1 MVQLLFK
8 DRALPRWIILFIDA
22 IIYLA
27 SFLLAIL
34 LLSEFKIATFYELYS
49 PLLIGAFLAANL
61 IWYLIFHLHTGL
73 LRYSNSTD
81 FIRIIKTNFLGHLS
95 TLVLFYLFIQFNL
108 IESNRALVVL
118 GFSFFISCS
127 IFIFSRILVKGLFI
141 SFYKRANKANDTPV
155 IIYGADQ
162 NSVMI
167 KHALENLSQETYKII
182 GFIDAQKSMTRKF
195 IEQKKVYHF
204 IELSKLKSNYPE
216 LKIILTNSE
225 LNIKPKSLLVDLA
238 LRHQVK
244 IITIPPVED
253 WIHQASLNVRDI
265 KQLRIEDLLQREQI
279 EIDFSSIQKYL
290 KGKRVMITGAA
301 GSIGSEIVKQ
311 VVNFEPAQIILCD
324 IAESPLYEIEL
335 ELKDA
340 QVPIPLEVAVADI
353 RNSYRMRKLFELTK
367 PEIVFHAAAY
377 KHVPLMENNPYE
389 AVNTNIKGTKT
400 LADLSVEFGVEK
412 FVMIS
417 TDKAVNPTN
426 IMGASKRIAEIYVQA
441 LNEHQKSKL
450 MNNKATEFVT
460 TRFGNV
466 LGSNGSVIPRF
477 RKQIEKGGPITVTH
491 KNITRY
497 FMTISEAVQLVLEA
511 GIIGKNGEI
520 FVFDMGSPVRLYDMA
535 MKMVYLSGL
544 EAGKDIEIKITGLRP
559 GEKLYEELL
568 NDEESTLPTHHK
580 KIRIASTRSYP
591 FSKIEKEI
599 ARLVDLTQND
609 CNEEIVR
616 QMKKI
621 VPEYISRNSEYSKL
635 DSVTNLH

>member
-1 MVQLLFK
+1 MIQLLFK

-22 IIYLA
+22 IIYLV
-27 SFLLAIL
+27 SFLIAIL
-34 LLSEFKIATFYELYS
+34 LFSEFKSATFYDLYS
-49 PLLIGAFLAANL
+49 TFLIGSFLACNL
-61 IWYLIFHLHTGL
+61 AWYLIFHLHTGL
-73 LRYSNSTD
+73 LRYSNSAD
-81 FIRIIKTNFLGHLS
+81 FIRIIKTNLLGHIS
-95 TLVLFYLFIQFNL
+95 TLILFYLFIQFEIL
-108 IESNRALVVL
+108 DSSKALLALV
-118 GFSFFISCS
+118 FSFFISCS

-141 SFYKRANKANDTPV
+141 SFYKKENKANDTPV
-155 IIYGADQ
+155 LIYGSDQ

-167 KHALENLSQETYKII
+167 KHALENLSQESYKII
-182 GFIDAQKSMTRKF
+182 GFIDPQKSMTRKF

-204 IELSKLKSNYPE
+204 LELRKLKSNYSD

-238 LRHQVK
+238 LKHHIK
-244 IITIPPVED
+244 IITIPPAED
-253 WIHQASLNVRDI
+253 WIQNASLNVRDI
-265 KQLRIEDLLQREQI
+265 RQLQIEDLLKREQI
-279 EIDFSSIQKYL
+279 EIDFTSIQKYL
-290 KGKRVMITGAA
+290 KNKRVLITGAA

-311 VVNFEPAQIILCD
+311 VVDFEPSKIILCD
-324 IAESPLYEIEL
+324 IAESPLYEVEL

-340 QVPIPLEVAVADI
+340 EVAIPLEVAVADI
-353 RNSYRMRKLFELTK
+353 KNSYRMRKLFELTR
-367 PEIVFHAAAY
+367 PEIIFHAAAY

-389 AVNTNIKGTKT
+389 AVNTNIKGTKN
-400 LADLSVEFGVEK
+400 LADLSLEFNVEK

-441 LNEHQKSKL
+441 LNDHQKS
-450 MNNKATEFVT
+450 NYQNDNTTQFVT

-477 RKQIEKGGPITVTH
+477 RKQIEKGGPLTVTH
-491 KNITRY
+491 KDITRY

-535 MKMVYLSGL
+535 LQMVYLSGL
-544 EAGKDIEIKITGLRP
+544 EVDKDIEIKMTGARP
-559 GEKLYEELL
+559 GEKLFEELL
-568 NDEESTLPTHHK
+568 KDEESTLPTHHK
-580 KIRIASTRSYP
+580 KIRIAKTRSYS

-599 ARLVDLTQND
+599 THLINLTEYD
-609 CNEEIVR
+609 SNEEIVR

-621 VPEYISRNSEYSKL
+621 VPEFISQNSEFSKL
-635 DSVTNLH
+635 DQISI

>member
-1 MVQLLFK
+1 MIQLLFK

-22 IIYLA
+22 IIYLV

-34 LLSEFKIATFYELYS
+34 LFSEFKSATFYNLYS
-49 PLLIGAFLAANL
+49 PFLIGSFLACNL
-61 IWYLIFHLHTGL
+61 AWYLIFHLHTGL
-73 LRYSNSTD
+73 LRYSNSAD
-81 FIRIIKTNFLGHLS
+81 FIRIIKTNLLGHIS
-95 TLVLFYLFIQFNL
+95 TLILFYLFIQFEIL
-108 IESNRALVVL
+108 DSSKALLALV
-118 GFSFFISCS
+118 FSFFISCS

-141 SFYKRANKANDTPV
+141 SFYKKENKENDTPV
-155 IIYGADQ
+155 LIYGSDQ

-167 KHALENLSQETYKII
+167 KHALENLSQESYTII
-182 GFIDAQKSMTRKF
+182 GFIDPQKSMTRKF

-204 IELSKLKSNYPE
+204 LELRKLKSNYSD

-238 LRHQVK
+238 LKHHIK
-244 IITIPPVED
+244 IITIPPAED
-253 WIHQASLNVRDI
+253 WIQNTSLNVRDI
-265 KQLRIEDLLQREQI
+265 RQLRIEDLLQREQI
-279 EIDFSSIQKYL
+279 EIDFTSIQKYL
-290 KGKRVMITGAA
+290 KNKRVLITGAA

-311 VVNFEPAQIILCD
+311 VVDFEPSKIILCD
-324 IAESPLYEIEL
+324 IAESPLYEVEL

-340 QVPIPLEVAVADI
+340 EVAIPLKVAVADI
-353 RNSYRMRKLFELTK
+353 KNSYRMRKLFELTR
-367 PEIVFHAAAY
+367 PEIIFHAAAY

-389 AVNTNIKGTKT
+389 AVNTNIKGTKN
-400 LADLSVEFGVEK
+400 LADLSLEFNVEK

-441 LNEHQKSKL
+441 LNDHQKS
-450 MNNKATEFVT
+450 NYQNDNTTQFVT

-477 RKQIEKGGPITVTH
+477 RKQIEKGGPLTVTH
-491 KNITRY
+491 KDITRY

-535 MKMVYLSGL
+535 LQMVYLSGL
-544 EAGKDIEIKITGLRP
+544 EVDKDIEIKITGLRP
-559 GEKLYEELL
+559 GEKLFEELL

-580 KIRIASTRSYP
+580 KIRIAKTRSYS

-599 ARLVDLTQND
+599 THLINLTEYD
-609 CNEEIVR
+609 SNEEIVR

-621 VPEYISRNSEYSKL
+621 VPEFISQNSEFSKL
-635 DSVTNLH
+635 DQISI

>member
-1 MVQLLFK
+1 MIQLLFK
-8 DRALPRWIILFIDA
+8 GRALPRWIILFIDA
-22 IIYLA
+22 IIYLV

-34 LLSEFKIATFYELYS
+34 LFSEFKSATFYDLYS
-49 PLLIGAFLAANL
+49 PFLIGSFLACNL
-61 IWYLIFHLHTGL
+61 TWYLIFHLHTGL
-73 LRYSNSTD
+73 LRYSNSAD
-81 FIRIIKTNFLGHLS
+81 FIRIIKTNLLGHIS
-95 TLVLFYLFIQFNL
+95 TLILFYLFIQFEIL
-108 IESNRALVVL
+108 DSSKALLALV
-118 GFSFFISCS
+118 FSFFISCS

-141 SFYKRANKANDTPV
+141 SFYKKENKANDTPV
-155 IIYGADQ
+155 LIYGSDQ

-167 KHALENLSQETYKII
+167 KHALENLSQESYKII
-182 GFIDAQKSMTRKF
+182 GFIDPQKSMTRKF

-204 IELSKLKSNYPE
+204 LELRKLKSNYSD

-238 LRHQVK
+238 LRHHIK
-244 IITIPPVED
+244 IITIPPAED
-253 WIHQASLNVRDI
+253 WIQNASLNVRDI
-265 KQLRIEDLLQREQI
+265 RQLRIEDLLQREQI
-279 EIDFSSIQKYL
+279 EIDFTSIQKYL
-290 KGKRVMITGAA
+290 KNKRVLITGAA

-311 VVNFEPAQIILCD
+311 VVDFEPSKIILCD
-324 IAESPLYEIEL
+324 IAESPLYEVEL

-340 QVPIPLEVAVADI
+340 EVAIPLEVAVADI
-353 RNSYRMRKLFELTK
+353 KNSYRMRKLFELTR

-389 AVNTNIKGTKT
+389 AVNTNIKGTKN
-400 LADLSVEFGVEK
+400 LADLSLEFKVEK

-441 LNEHQKSKL
+441 LNDHQKS
-450 MNNKATEFVT
+450 NYQNDNTTQFVT

-477 RKQIEKGGPITVTH
+477 RKQIEKGGPLTVTH
-491 KNITRY
+491 KDITRY

-535 MKMVYLSGL
+535 LQMVYLSGL
-544 EAGKDIEIKITGLRP
+544 EVDKDIEIKITGLRP
-559 GEKLYEELL
+559 GEKLFEELL
-568 NDEESTLPTHHK
+568 SDEESTLPTHHK
-580 KIRIASTRSYP
+580 KIRIAKTRSYS

-599 ARLVDLTQND
+599 THLINLTQYD

-621 VPEYISRNSEYSKL
+621 VPEFISQNSEFSKL
-635 DSVTNLH
+635 DQIST

>member
-1 MVQLLFK
+1 MIQLLFK

-22 IIYLA
+22 IIYLV
-27 SFLLAIL
+27 SFLIAIL
-34 LLSEFKIATFYELYS
+34 LFSEFKSATFYDLYS
-49 PLLIGAFLAANL
+49 TFLIGSFLACNL
-61 IWYLIFHLHTGL
+61 AWYLIFHLHTGL
-73 LRYSNSTD
+73 LRYSNSAD
-81 FIRIIKTNFLGHLS
+81 FIRIIKTNLLGHIS
-95 TLVLFYLFIQFNL
+95 TLILFYLFIQFEIL
-108 IESNRALVVL
+108 DSSKALLALV
-118 GFSFFISCS
+118 FSFFISCS

-141 SFYKRANKANDTPV
+141 SFYKKENKANDTPV
-155 IIYGADQ
+155 LIYGSDQ

-167 KHALENLSQETYKII
+167 KHALEHLSQESYKII
-182 GFIDAQKSMTRKF
+182 GFIDPQKSMTRKF

-204 IELSKLKSNYPE
+204 LELRKLKSNYSD

-238 LRHQVK
+238 LKHHIK
-244 IITIPPVED
+244 IITIPPAED
-253 WIHQASLNVRDI
+253 WIQNASLNVRDI
-265 KQLRIEDLLQREQI
+265 RQLQIEDLLQREQI
-279 EIDFSSIQKYL
+279 KIDFTSIQKYL
-290 KGKRVMITGAA
+290 KNKRVLITGAA

-311 VVNFEPAQIILCD
+311 VVDFEPSKIILCD
-324 IAESPLYEIEL
+324 IAESPLYEVEL

-340 QVPIPLEVAVADI
+340 EVAIPLEVAVADI
-353 RNSYRMRKLFELTK
+353 KNSYRMRKLFELTR

-389 AVNTNIKGTKT
+389 AVNTNIKGTKN
-400 LADLSVEFGVEK
+400 LADLSLEFKVEK

-441 LNEHQKSKL
+441 LNDHQKP
-450 MNNKATEFVT
+450 NYQNDNTTQFVT

-477 RKQIEKGGPITVTH
+477 RKQIEKGGPLTVTH
-491 KNITRY
+491 KDITRY

-535 MKMVYLSGL
+535 LQMVYLSGL
-544 EAGKDIEIKITGLRP
+544 EVDKDIEIKITGLRP
-559 GEKLYEELL
+559 GEKLFEELL

-580 KIRIASTRSYP
+580 KIRIAKTRSYS

-599 ARLVDLTQND
+599 THLINLTEYD

-621 VPEYISRNSEYSKL
+621 VPEFISQNSEFSKL
-635 DSVTNLH
+635 DQISI

>member
-1 MVQLLFK
+1 MIQLLFK

-22 IIYLA
+22 IIYLV
-27 SFLLAIL
+27 SFLIAIL
-34 LLSEFKIATFYELYS
+34 LFSEFKSATFYDLYS
-49 PLLIGAFLAANL
+49 TFLIGSFLACNL
-61 IWYLIFHLHTGL
+61 AWYLIFHLHTGL
-73 LRYSNSTD
+73 LRYSNSAD
-81 FIRIIKTNFLGHLS
+81 FIRIIKTNLLGHIS
-95 TLVLFYLFIQFNL
+95 TLILFYLFIQFEIL
-108 IESNRALVVL
+108 DSSKALLALV
-118 GFSFFISCS
+118 FSFFISCS

-141 SFYKRANKANDTPV
+141 SFYKKENKANDTPV
-155 IIYGADQ
+155 LIYGSDQ

-167 KHALENLSQETYKII
+167 KHALENLSQESYKII
-182 GFIDAQKSMTRKF
+182 GFIDPQKSMTRKF

-204 IELSKLKSNYPE
+204 LELRKLKSNYSD

-238 LRHQVK
+238 LKHHIK
-244 IITIPPVED
+244 IITIPPAED
-253 WIHQASLNVRDI
+253 WIQNASLNVRDI
-265 KQLRIEDLLQREQI
+265 RQLQIEDLLQREQI
-279 EIDFSSIQKYL
+279 EIDFTSIQKYL
-290 KGKRVMITGAA
+290 KNKRVLITGAA

-311 VVNFEPAQIILCD
+311 VVDFEPSKIILCD
-324 IAESPLYEIEL
+324 IAESPLYEVEL

-340 QVPIPLEVAVADI
+340 EVAIPLEVAVADI
-353 RNSYRMRKLFELTK
+353 KNSYRMRKLFELTR
-367 PEIVFHAAAY
+367 PEIIFHAAAY

-389 AVNTNIKGTKT
+389 AVNTNIKGTKN
-400 LADLSVEFGVEK
+400 LADLSLEFNVEK

-441 LNEHQKSKL
+441 LNDHQKS
-450 MNNKATEFVT
+450 NYQNDNTTQFVT

-477 RKQIEKGGPITVTH
+477 RKQIEKGGPLTVTH
-491 KNITRY
+491 KDITRY

-535 MKMVYLSGL
+535 LQMVYLSGL
-544 EAGKDIEIKITGLRP
+544 EVDKDIEIKITGLRP
-559 GEKLYEELL
+559 GEKLFEELL

-580 KIRIASTRSYP
+580 KIRIAKTRSYS

-599 ARLVDLTQND
+599 THLINLTEYD
-609 CNEEIVR
+609 SNEEIVR

-621 VPEYISRNSEYSKL
+621 VPEFISQNSEFSKL
-635 DSVTNLH
+635 DQISI

>member
-1 MVQLLFK
+1 MIQLLFK

-22 IIYLA
+22 IIYLV
-27 SFLLAIL
+27 SFLIAIL
-34 LLSEFKIATFYELYS
+34 LFSEFKSATFYDLYS
-49 PLLIGAFLAANL
+49 TFLIGSFLACNL
-61 IWYLIFHLHTGL
+61 AWYLIFHLHTGL
-73 LRYSNSTD
+73 LRYSNSAD
-81 FIRIIKTNFLGHLS
+81 FIRIIKTNLLGHIS
-95 TLVLFYLFIQFNL
+95 TLILFYLFIQFEIL
-108 IESNRALVVL
+108 DSSKALLALV
-118 GFSFFISCS
+118 FSFFISCS

-141 SFYKRANKANDTPV
+141 SFYKKENKENDTPV
-155 IIYGADQ
+155 LIYGSDQ

-167 KHALENLSQETYKII
+167 KHALENLSQESYKII
-182 GFIDAQKSMTRKF
+182 GFIDPQKSMTRKF

-204 IELSKLKSNYPE
+204 LELRKLKSNYSD

-238 LRHQVK
+238 LKHHIK
-244 IITIPPVED
+244 IITIPPAED
-253 WIHQASLNVRDI
+253 WIQNASLNVRDI
-265 KQLRIEDLLQREQI
+265 RQLQIEDLLQREQI
-279 EIDFSSIQKYL
+279 EIDFTSIQKYL
-290 KGKRVMITGAA
+290 KNKRVLITGAA

-311 VVNFEPAQIILCD
+311 VVDFEPSKIILCD
-324 IAESPLYEIEL
+324 IAESPLYEVEL

-340 QVPIPLEVAVADI
+340 EVAIPLEVAVADI
-353 RNSYRMRKLFELTK
+353 KNSYRMRKLFELTR
-367 PEIVFHAAAY
+367 PEIIFHAAAY

-389 AVNTNIKGTKT
+389 AVNTNIKGTKN
-400 LADLSVEFGVEK
+400 LADLSLEFNVEK

-441 LNEHQKSKL
+441 LNDHQKS
-450 MNNKATEFVT
+450 NYQNDNTTQFVT

-477 RKQIEKGGPITVTH
+477 RKQIEKGGPLTVTH
-491 KNITRY
+491 KDITRY

-535 MKMVYLSGL
+535 LQMVYLSGL
-544 EAGKDIEIKITGLRP
+544 EVDKDIEIKITGLRP
-559 GEKLYEELL
+559 GEKLFEELL

-580 KIRIASTRSYP
+580 KIRIAKTRSYS

-599 ARLVDLTQND
+599 THLINLTEYD
-609 CNEEIVR
+609 SNEEIVR

-621 VPEYISRNSEYSKL
+621 VPEFISQNSEFSKL
-635 DSVTNLH
+635 DQISI